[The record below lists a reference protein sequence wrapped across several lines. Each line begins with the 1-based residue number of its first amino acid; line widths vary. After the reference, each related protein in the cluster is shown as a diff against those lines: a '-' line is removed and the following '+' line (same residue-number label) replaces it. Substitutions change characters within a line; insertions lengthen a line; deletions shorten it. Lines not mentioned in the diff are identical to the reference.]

1 MSGKNPQN
9 VWPWTSSKSLTTQT
23 IELFEY
29 SWKSYL
35 PWGRC
40 LSGLRLHVFL
50 LNYLSNF
57 QYTYWFNHGQEAGL
71 SHLQAFWFRSI
82 QGCKP
87 VFFTNKGNKLEVTTI
102 FFFLQHNEP
111 STFFL
116 PSVSLPLVS
125 FPINFPRLLIS
136 PSWCQNSARDII
148 L

>member
-87 VFFTNKGNKLEVTTI
+87 VFFLQIKEISQRLLL
-102 FFFLQHNEP
+102 FFF
-111 STFFL
+111 FFCSIMNHQPFSFL
-116 PSVSLPLVS
+116 LFLFHWSVFLSI
-125 FPINFPRLLIS
+125 FQDF
-136 PSWCQNSARDII
+136 
-148 L
+148 